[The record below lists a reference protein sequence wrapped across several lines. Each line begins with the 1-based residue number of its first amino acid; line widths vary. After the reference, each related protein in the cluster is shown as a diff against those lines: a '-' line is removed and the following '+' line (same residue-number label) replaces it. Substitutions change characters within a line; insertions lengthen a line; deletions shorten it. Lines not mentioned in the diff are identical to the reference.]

1 MKNRLHLIITFIVMC
16 IFVLCGFF
24 ENTLADSHEK
34 ITLESAINTAVQEN
48 PALKAL
54 REKVKVAQ
62 AQLDGIALLSNPELE
77 SEFIGGEDAEQILEL
92 TKSFELGGQRRHR
105 KQIAKINLEKVNL
118 ELTDEVRKLRKSI
131 TLAFYQVVL
140 NQEKLKLA
148 KEIIGHNQQMFE
160 MVQFQFA
167 AGDIPVAQVGLANIQ
182 LQSARREHATLEN
195 DLQLA
200 QLNLN
205 GLMGTPLDATP
216 TATGK
221 YDEIKS
227 RSLKLEDLKSRAL
240 THRPDLKSQKLD
252 LQLTESTYR
261 LAKAANI
268 PNLNIGGI
276 AERSSSQMGFGVKF
290 SIPLPLFDWNRA
302 KIDTAKAQKHV
313 DNAQISNIERQ
324 IVREVMAAYLSL
336 NAAQQN
342 LKFYDDNLMK
352 LLNENLT
359 RTRSAYELGEAQLF
373 ELILIQNEF
382 VKTRFAYLD
391 AIASYIKA
399 FAALETAI
407 GTSISSVE

>member
-1 MKNRLHLIITFIVMC
+1 MNNRLSYTITFICMC
-16 IFVLCGFF
+16 IFVFYSSLNALF
-24 ENTLADSHEK
+24 ADSHEEM
-34 ITLESAINTAVQEN
+34 TLESAIKTAMQEN

-54 REKVKVAQ
+54 REKVKVTQ

-77 SEFIGGEDAEQILEL
+77 SELIGGVHSEQVLEI
-92 TKSFELGGQRRHR
+92 TKSFELGGQRGHR
-105 KQIAKINLEKVNL
+105 KQIARINLEKVNL

-148 KEIIGHNQQMFE
+148 KEIIKHNQQMYE
-160 MVQFQFA
+160 MVQFQFD
-167 AGDIPVAQVGLANIQ
+167 AGDIPVLQVGLANIQ
-182 LQSARREHATLEN
+182 LQSARREFATLESN
-195 DLQLA
+195 LRLVQLD
-200 QLNLN
+200 LN

-216 TATGK
+216 TASGK

-227 RSLKLEDLKSRAL
+227 MGLKLDDLKSRAL
-240 THRPDLKSQKLD
+240 AHRPDLKSLRLN
-252 LQLTESTYR
+252 LQLTESTHR

-276 AERSSSQMGFGVKF
+276 AERTPHETALGVKF
-290 SIPLPLFDWNRA
+290 SVPLPLFDWNRA
-302 KIDTAKAQKHV
+302 EIDAAKAQKHE
-313 DNAQISNIERQ
+313 DNAQIDNTERQ

-336 NAAQQN
+336 NAARQN

-352 LLNENLT
+352 LLNDNIT

-373 ELILIQNEF
+373 ELILMQNEF

-399 FAALETAI
+399 FVELEAAI
-407 GTSISSVE
+407 GTSITLVE